1 MEQAY
6 DEVENTHALH
16 SDALDLTE
24 GFSDAELASQEIKP
38 FQVAA
43 LIQEVERVVQEY
55 PALQPDEVPLPA

>member
-6 DEVENTHALH
+6 DEVEDSPQDDT
-16 SDALDLTE
+16 LDLT
-24 GFSDAELASQEIKP
+24 GDLSDTEFTSQEIKP

-43 LIQEVERVVQEY
+43 LLQEVDEIAQEY